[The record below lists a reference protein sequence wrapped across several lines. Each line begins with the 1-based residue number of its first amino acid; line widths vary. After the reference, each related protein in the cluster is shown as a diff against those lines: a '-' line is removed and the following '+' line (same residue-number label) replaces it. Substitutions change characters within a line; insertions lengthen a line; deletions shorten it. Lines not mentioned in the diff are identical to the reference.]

1 MGFGFQRVKI
11 LVANIGST
19 SLKWRLFDF
28 SNDAERL
35 LHKGGFE
42 RVADFPKAIE
52 DSLTQLKDAGVLA
65 NESELAAVG
74 FKTVIAKGI
83 TGCVRLD
90 ERVLGAMEAYNDLAP
105 AHNPPYITGI
115 RLFGKRM
122 PGVPLVGLFETAFY
136 QFAPEAMMRY
146 AVPQAWHDIGVR
158 RWGFHGASHKY
169 IAERSAEL
177 LGRNDV
183 AERVRRLYVDG
194 GKTPVSGPALRI
206 ISCHL
211 GGSSSIT
218 GIRDGIAIGNSLG
231 MSPQSGLPHNNRV
244 GDLDAE
250 ALPYAVK
257 TLGITIEEA
266 QRQLTK
272 ESGLKG
278 LSGVSNDI
286 RDIAAAAEQGNANAR
301 LALDVFVAGA
311 RHWIGSYFFE
321 MGGAEAIVFTAGI
334 GENQV
339 GLRSA
344 ICANLE
350 QLGIA
355 LDAEKNK
362 ATKGTEASI
371 SAANSR
377 VKVLVI
383 PTNEELVVAR
393 ETRHLLE
400 TESVSGATSCGN
412 ARGVAQTS
420 KSAVSRVSKPA
431 DCATLRA
438 APILK
443 SAIQQVWKPALRS
456 GA

>member
-1 MGFGFQRVKI
+1 MKI

-28 SNDAERL
+28 SNNAERL

-42 RVADFPKAIE
+42 RVADYAKAIE
-52 DSLTQLKDAGVLA
+52 DCLAQLKDAGALA
-65 NESELAAVG
+65 NESEIAAVG

-83 TGCVRLD
+83 TGCVQLD
-90 ERVLGAMEAYNDLAP
+90 ERVLGAMEAYNGLAP

-146 AVPQAWHDIGVR
+146 AVPQAWHDIGIR
-158 RWGFHGASHKY
+158 RWGFHGASHKF

-183 AERVRRLYVDG
+183 AERVRNLYVNSG
-194 GKTPVSGPALRI
+194 TGVPPVRFEGVSPSNLERTGKMPVPLRV

-218 GIRDGIAIGNSLG
+218 GICNGIAIGNSLG

-244 GDLDAE
+244 GDLDSE
-250 ALPYAVK
+250 AIPYAVK
-257 TLGITIEEA
+257 TLGIPIEEA

-272 ESGLKG
+272 ESGLQG

-286 RDIAAAAEQGNANAR
+286 RDVLEASGKGNTSAKVAI
-301 LALDVFVAGA
+301 DVFVASA

-321 MGGAEAIVFTAGI
+321 MDGADAIVFTAGI
-334 GENQV
+334 GENQPTI
-339 GLRSA
+339 RSA

-350 QLGIA
+350 GLGIE
-355 LDAEKNK
+355 LDPTLNASTR
-362 ATKGTEASI
+362 ATETVI
-371 SAANSR
+371 SKPGSR
-377 VKVLVI
+377 VKLMVI

-393 ETRHLLE
+393 ETKRTLE
-400 TESVSGATSCGN
+400 N
-412 ARGVAQTS
+412 
-420 KSAVSRVSKPA
+420 SRN
-431 DCATLRA
+431 
-438 APILK
+438 
-443 SAIQQVWKPALRS
+443 
-456 GA
+456 